1 MFETE
6 FFPPCNLPQLT
17 VLFFL
22 PIHSPQV
29 YYIPSRTISLS
40 FTPRPSQSG
49 HACAAHHPQPIPPF
63 QPFTVPDV
71 MGQTGLVQVILNHSQ
86 FAQSLQ
92 TRAFKG
98 GVGERKMVKAKQ
110 RGQSWISPPKARD
123 PDSRST
129 LGISYH
135 LLKSK
140 MCKSE

>member
-1 MFETE
+1 MKSNTSDLDIERLMGPKGYACPE
-6 FFPPCNLPQLT
+6 PPLPGLDHT
-17 VLFFL
+17 
-22 PIHSPQV
+22 
-29 YYIPSRTISLS
+29 
-40 FTPRPSQSG
+40 
-49 HACAAHHPQPIPPF
+49 PF